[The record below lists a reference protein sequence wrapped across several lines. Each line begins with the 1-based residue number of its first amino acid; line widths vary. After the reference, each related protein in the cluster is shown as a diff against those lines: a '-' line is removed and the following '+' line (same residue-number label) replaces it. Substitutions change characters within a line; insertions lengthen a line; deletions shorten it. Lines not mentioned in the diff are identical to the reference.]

1 LVKGNKIL
9 EENRKLKGIIHF
21 KFSLILALLLFSSS
35 HFYASAQIK
44 ADSLQHI
51 WEDKSE
57 LDKNRFLAF
66 DAYYKLMVS
75 ATPSAVVNSSK
86 IHFDLAKI
94 VNSKKEMEL
103 ALDNKAHA
111 LSLLGRFDEAIKEI
125 ETSYQLAE
133 DLNDSFAMASKQANI
148 GSIYYYQSNYQEA
161 VRHLTRSLS
170 IFEKQN
176 KYSNQADILNNL
188 GLIFLDITNYDLALD
203 YFERALVFYEKGKRE
218 KEIGNIWLNIAATYF
233 DKDKPEKAQFY
244 IKKATSIFQKTNNKI
259 GLADCHNL
267 LAQLHQKKG
276 EINLAIQEIEKSL
289 QVNIEIGNQYRIM
302 VDKTLMATLWINKHL
317 KEATK
322 LGEEVLELSK
332 LNGDISLKVKVYKLL
347 HACYKK
353 QNKLKLAL
361 EMLENYTIYHDSLL
375 MEENNMVV
383 IKEAIQGEFAIKL
396 FNNQLQNEQIQADLK
411 LRQTKRLFTLILF
424 SLIVISLLFFYFQH
438 KRGLD
443 KKLRDALLQEIEWLK
458 SHPKDL
464 NAEPQSY
471 GFHLS
476 REKIELK
483 LNRKLNETDWKVLT
497 ILVDDPVISNQ
508 EIAEKAFLSTDGIG
522 SSLRRMYEYFEIKE
536 SKYKKISLLLEAIKI
551 SNQ

>member
-1 LVKGNKIL
+1 M
-9 EENRKLKGIIHF
+9 
-21 KFSLILALLLFSSS
+21 ALLLFSSS
-35 HFYASAQIK
+35 HFYASAQVK

-51 WEDKSE
+51 WEDKTE

-86 IHFDLAKI
+86 IHFELAKS
-94 VNSKKEMEL
+94 VNSKKEMAL

-111 LSLLGRFDEAIKEI
+111 LSLLGQFDEAIKEI
-125 ETSYQLAE
+125 EISYQLAE
-133 DLNDSFAMASKQANI
+133 VLNDSFAMASKQANI

-161 VRHLTRSLS
+161 VRHLTKSLS
-170 IFEKQN
+170 IFERQN
-176 KYSNQADILNNL
+176 KYSKQADILNNL
-188 GLIFLDITNYDLALD
+188 GLIFLDITNYDLALE
-203 YFERALVFYEKGKRE
+203 YFERALVFYEKAKRE
-218 KEIGNIWLNIAATYF
+218 NEIGNIWINIAATYF
-233 DKDKPEKAQFY
+233 DKGNLEKAQFY
-244 IKKATSIFQKTNNKI
+244 IKKATGIFQKTNNKI

-267 LAQLHQKKG
+267 LALLYQKKG
-276 EINLAIQEIEKSL
+276 EINLAVQEIEKSL
-289 QVNIEIGNQYRIM
+289 QVNIEIGNEYKIM
-302 VDKTLMATLWINKHL
+302 VDKTLLATLWINKHL

-347 HACYKK
+347 HTCYKK
-353 QNKLKLAL
+353 QNKLEQSLA
-361 EMLENYTIYHDSLL
+361 MLENYTIYHDSLL

-411 LRQTKRLFTLILF
+411 LRQTKRLFTIILF
-424 SLIVISLLFFYFQH
+424 SLILFSLLFFYFQH
-438 KRGLD
+438 KRSQD
-443 KKLRDALLQEIEWLK
+443 KKLRETLLQEIDWLK
-458 SHPKDL
+458 SHPKGL
-464 NAEPQSY
+464 NTEPQSY
-471 GFHLS
+471 GFHLN
-476 REKIELK
+476 REKIEIK